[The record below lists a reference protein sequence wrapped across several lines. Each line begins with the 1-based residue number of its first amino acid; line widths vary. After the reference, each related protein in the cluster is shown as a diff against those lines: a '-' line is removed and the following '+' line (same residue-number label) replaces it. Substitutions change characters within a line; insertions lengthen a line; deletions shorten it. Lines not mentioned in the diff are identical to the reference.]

1 MPLQWKHSLNPWTA
15 REVLNQRSEGTG
27 DLVCALEAQEYSG
40 KEARREGACSE
51 EQHERSRQQS
61 AAVSS
66 ALG

>member
-1 MPLQWKHSLNPWTA
+1 MPLQWKRSLNHWTA

-27 DLVCALEAQEYSG
+27 DLVGALEAQEYSG
-40 KEARREGACSE
+40 KEARREGVCSE
-51 EQHERSRQQS
+51 EQHEQSSQQP